1 MNPVQV
7 GVALALIL
15 VLPGFFLVK
24 AIWPRHRFSRDFH
37 ALTVFFLSVV
47 LSVSVTIL
55 ATGVLAFLP
64 GGRFTGAATGAPRI
78 EATLAALTLVFAFA
92 ALARGAFPRVWPRG
106 TPRPVTHAEGEPGDD
121 ALAARVTRHVEDA
134 DPDN

>member
-1 MNPVQV
+1 MNPVQAV
-7 GVALALIL
+7 VALALVF

-24 AIWPRHRFSRDFH
+24 AIWPRHAFSRDYH
-37 ALTVFFLSVV
+37 ALTVLFLSVV

-64 GGRFTGAATGAPRI
+64 GGRFTGAATGAPVI
-78 EATLAALTLVFAFA
+78 EGTLAGVTLVLASVA
-92 ALARGAFPRVWPRG
+92 VARGAFPRVWARG
-106 TPRPVTHAEGEPGDD
+106 APATVAAGEPAED

-134 DPDN
+134 DSTD